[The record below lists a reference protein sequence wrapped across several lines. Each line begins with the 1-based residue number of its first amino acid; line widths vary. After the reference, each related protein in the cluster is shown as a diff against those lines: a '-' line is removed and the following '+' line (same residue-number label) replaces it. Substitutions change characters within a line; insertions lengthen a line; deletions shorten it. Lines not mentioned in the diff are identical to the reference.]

1 MMHTYMD
8 LRYDGDNF
16 TYPVKVSFKGA
27 PHRNLSIFSFASNAL
42 LQEWLSA
49 DESLR
54 GFGGFTIVESTQK
67 SACCNVGIINT
78 DNTNFCT
85 SCNWEC

>member
-1 MMHTYMD
+1 MMYTHTD
-8 LRYDGDNF
+8 LRYDGDKF

-27 PHRNLSIFSFASNAL
+27 AHRDLSTFSFASNAL

-54 GFGGFTIVESTQK
+54 NFERFTIVESTQT
-67 SACCNVGIINT
+67 SACCNVEIIYV

>member
-1 MMHTYMD
+1 MTYNYID
-8 LRYDGDNF
+8 LRYDGGNF
-16 TYPVKVSFKGA
+16 IYPVKVSFKGA
-27 PHRNLSIFSFASNAL
+27 PHRDLSIFSFASNAL
-42 LQEWLSA
+42 LQEWLSS

-54 GFGGFTIVESTQK
+54 DFAAFTIVESTQT
-67 SACCNVGIINT
+67 SACCNVEIINV